1 MKLTVVTNNKKSNT
15 EIDLEDSV
23 FGVDPRQDILSRVV
37 TWQLAKRQAGTHKTK
52 EIGDVSGTTK
62 KMYRQK
68 GTGGARHGSKRGAQ
82 FRGGGIIFGPVVR
95 DHGYDLQKK
104 VRKLGLKMALSAK
117 AKSGDLIVVDD
128 LSLEN
133 VKTQQALKHFE
144 YLKGASALLIDAEQ
158 VNGNMLKAIANLDKI
173 DIMPQIGAN
182 VYDIL
187 RKDKVVLTVAA
198 VKSLEARLK

>member
-1 MKLTVVTNNKKSNT
+1 MKISIVTKDKKSKAEM
-15 EIDLEDSV
+15 EIDDAV
-23 FGVDPRQDILSRVV
+23 FGLEPRQDILSRVV

-68 GTGGARHGSKRGAQ
+68 GTGGARHGSRRGAQ

-117 AKSGDLIVVDD
+117 AQSGDLLIVDD
-128 LSLEN
+128 LSLDKA
-133 VKTQQALKHFE
+133 KTKLALERFD
-144 YLKGASALLIDAEQ
+144 YLKGSTVLMIDDNQ
-158 VNGNMLKAIANLDKI
+158 VNSNLSKAIANLVEFDAL
-173 DIMPQIGAN
+173 PQIGAN

-187 RKDKVVLTVAA
+187 RKDKLILSVAA